1 MKLRFAA
8 FGASLILIFCPGEGF
23 ARQDQPPSVTV
34 GIVTDGSYP
43 RHANLTQMVRDEIV
57 RLVSIDV
64 ETRVPADK
72 TAEGDWTVSGINAAI
87 DRLLADPEVD
97 LVVTLGPIASH
108 LVAQRRDLTKPVVA
122 SLIIDA
128 NAQDL
133 PQEGPGTGVPNLN
146 YLVAV
151 HAERIRP

>member
-1 MKLRFAA
+1 MR
-8 FGASLILIFCPGEGF
+8 S
-23 ARQDQPPSVTV
+23 
-34 GIVTDGSYP
+34 
-43 RHANLTQMVRDEIV
+43 MV
-57 RLVSIDV
+57 LG
-64 ETRVPADK
+64 T
-72 TAEGDWTVSGINAAI
+72 INS
-87 DRLLADPEVD
+87 
-97 LVVTLGPIASH
+97 T
-108 LVAQRRDLTKPVVA
+108 RRDLTKPVVA